1 MKSLLLLSWSFLL
14 LLPISSRGGEVQ
26 TKKGSTHEV
35 PYRLTDTQH
44 VLVRAKI
51 NGKGPFNF
59 ILDTGAPA
67 LFVGTEVGKQ
77 LGIEADE
84 SGWATFET
92 FEIEGGVVLRNAK
105 GRIETPF
112 QLEGMNG
119 LGLAGAPLH
128 GMIGYNVL
136 ARFRLGFDFTKDK
149 MTWTELDFHP
159 GVPRGIRAQGGAGG
173 LDALGTIMKF
183 LGGLI
188 GKKAEPELTLRGF
201 LGIELADGQGGVE
214 VTAVLA
220 GSPAT
225 KAGLRVGDRI
235 RNFQGKEVRT
245 SADVTGLASTLTPG
259 KPARFQVIRGA
270 ETKEFNVKLAE
281 GL

>member
-1 MKSLLLLSWSFLL
+1 MKSFGYLSWSLLLFL
-14 LLPISSRGGEVQ
+14 PNSSRAEDVQ
-26 TKKGSTHEV
+26 PKDSSTHEV

-44 VLVRAKI
+44 VLLRAKI

-67 LFVGTEVGKQ
+67 LFVATEVGKQ

-84 SGWATFET
+84 SGWATIKT

-112 QLEGMNG
+112 QVEGMNG

-149 MTWTELDFHP
+149 MTWTELNFRP
-159 GVPRGIRAQGGAGG
+159 GVPLGLRVQGGAGG

-188 GKKAEPELTLRGF
+188 GKKAEPEWAFRGF
-201 LGIELADGQGGVE
+201 LGVELADSERGVE

-220 GSPAT
+220 GSPAAR
-225 KAGLRVGDRI
+225 AGLRIGDRI
-235 RNFQGKEVRT
+235 RSFQGKEVRT
-245 SADVTGLASTLTPG
+245 CADVTRLASAITPG
-259 KPARFQVIRGA
+259 RSAKFRAIRGD
-270 ETKEFNVKLAE
+270 ETKEFSVKLGE